1 MSKYKIYTY
10 YGSYASQKV
19 IGETDNYDN
28 AVAIARKEFDTTN
41 CRMVEVGRVN
51 DNSIIVD
58 CVFSLSKP
66 YLQRP

>member
-1 MSKYKIYTY
+1 MDRYKIYTY
-10 YGSYASQKV
+10 YGSYASQHV
-19 IGETDNYDN
+19 IGETDNYDD

-41 CRMVEVGRVN
+41 TRMVEVGRVN
-51 DNSIIVD
+51 DNSYLID